1 MANYLLTVTVGGRTS
16 RQSLLEREAKVERQD
31 SSHVEQIDVVLL
43 TRREGTITE
52 VQAALEAS
60 SVGRAVK
67 VCKDLTE
74 LRAQLSKVI
83 GAADSGVAIV
93 DIDEASEHFLHE
105 LSRLTSAYVTI
116 RFLVVATQFSEKLV
130 LKAMQA
136 GARHFL
142 RKSQIAS
149 ELDTVLK
156 ALVAHKLEAPV
167 WPGKVVSVLSC
178 SGGCGATTVAVNLA
192 TELQLLTAKQV
203 LIIDLDDH
211 YGSVAAH
218 LGLQGDYG
226 IAHVLSRDAMIDR
239 HLIET
244 SAVAYAGGLDVL
256 LSPAVATADKL
267 DELKYE
273 NLGRAVAVCRESH
286 DYVVIDAP
294 RLPKR
299 ALADLAS
306 ISQVALIV
314 FQLTVKDIDFARS
327 TISFLTDSGMS
338 RERII
343 PVANRVWTRGP
354 FLKLRDSQRVIGA
367 DSICSIR
374 YSLRKAVKS
383 INRGRPLANVAKW
396 SKLRGDFRKLATIV
410 RRLTSNQ

>member
-1 MANYLLTVTVGGRTS
+1 MANDFLTVTVGGRIS

-31 SSHVEQIDVVLL
+31 SSYVEQIDVVLL
-43 TRREGTITE
+43 TRRQGTITA
-52 VQAALEAS
+52 VRAAVEAS
-60 SVGRAVK
+60 SVGRLVK
-67 VCKDLTE
+67 VCKGLTE

-105 LSRLTSAYVTI
+105 LSKLTSAYVTI
-116 RFLVVATQFSEKLV
+116 RFLAIASQFSEKLV

-142 RKSQIAS
+142 RKSQIES
-149 ELDTVLK
+149 ELDTVLR
-156 ALVAHKLEAPV
+156 ALVAHELEAPV

-192 TELQLLTAKQV
+192 NELQLLTTKQV

-226 IAHVLSRDAMIDR
+226 IAHVLCRDTMIDR

-244 SAVAYAGGLDVL
+244 SSVACTNGLDVL

-294 RLPKR
+294 RLPKKV
-299 ALADLAS
+299 LGDLAS
-306 ISQVALIV
+306 VSQVALVV

-327 TISFLTDSGMS
+327 TISFLIDRGMP

-343 PVANRVWTRGP
+343 PVANRVWKRGP
-354 FLKLRDSQRVIGA
+354 LLKLRDSQRVIGA

-374 YSLRKAVKS
+374 YGLRKAVKS
-383 INRGRPLANVAKW
+383 VNRGRPLASIAKW
-396 SKLRGDFRKLATIV
+396 SKLRRDFRKLATIV
-410 RRLTSNQ
+410 HRLTSHE